1 MSELLAAIDVGSN
14 AVRLLVAHACEE
26 EGSIRISKH
35 NFFRIPLRLGK
46 DVYKNGRIGTGR
58 EAMFLDTMMAF
69 RHLVNIYKP
78 LELRACATAA
88 MREASNGMAILE
100 TIRKETGFD
109 IQLIDGLEE
118 ARLIRNT
125 GAVRAHPN
133 YQLTMFMDVGGGSTE
148 ISVLS
153 ENGLLSQRSFS
164 IGALR
169 LLESGV
175 DQNEWRALEQYLEEY
190 RELYG
195 KINLLGSGG
204 NINKLVKLFGRPKE
218 HLMTY
223 KDLKYAHAQLADM
236 TLKERMQSFGL
247 REDRADVIV
256 PASEIFLFVMEKIG
270 ADHVLAPKIG
280 VADGLIY
287 EMYQQ
292 RTKETKNNKCR

>member
-14 AVRLLVAHACEE
+14 AVRLLVANASEE

-35 NFFRIPLRLGK
+35 NLFRIPLRLGK
-46 DVYKNGRIGTGR
+46 DVYKNGRIGPER

-69 RHLVNIYKP
+69 RHLLNIYKP
-78 LELRACATAA
+78 VELRACATAA
-88 MREASNGMAILE
+88 MREASNGLAILE
-100 TIRKETGFD
+100 TIRKKTGID
-109 IQLIDGLEE
+109 IHLIDGLEE

-125 GAVRAHPN
+125 GAVKAHQDF
-133 YQLTMFMDVGGGSTE
+133 QLTMFMDVGGGSTE

-175 DQNEWRALEQYLEEY
+175 DQKEWSALEQYLEEY

-195 KINLLGSGG
+195 KINILGSGG

-218 HLMTY
+218 HLIMF
-223 KDLKYAHAQLADM
+223 KNLKYAHAQLADM
-236 TLKERMQSFGL
+236 TVKERMQSFGL

-256 PASEIFLFVMEKIG
+256 PASEIFLFVMKKIE
-270 ADHVLAPKIG
+270 ADHVVAPKIG

-292 RTKETKNNKCR
+292 RISKNENNNNR